1 MYLVFGA
8 DEEVGGLRGAAQV
21 VKLLQERKVRLDFVI
36 DEGLLITEGV
46 MPGLKSPRRWSA
58 SPRRATCRWC

>member
-46 MPGLKSPRRWSA
+46 MPA
-58 SPRRATCRWC
+58 